1 MNKPSK
7 GLAVCGSQRRH
18 RKAVGVDPRIKSS
31 NLKRLRRI
39 AGQVRGLERMVGED
53 RYCADILVQL
63 ASVQQALRG
72 VGRALMG
79 NHLRHCVAD
88 AIRAGTPRRAEATY
102 DELLALIYKYSR

>member
-1 MNKPSK
+1 MNKQSK
-7 GLAVCGSQRRH
+7 GLVVCGCQTRH

-63 ASVQQALRG
+63 ASVQEALRG

-79 NHLRHCVAD
+79 NHLRHCVSD

>member
-1 MNKPSK
+1 MNRQSK
-7 GLAVCGSQRRH
+7 GLAVCGCQTHH
-18 RKAVGVDPRIKSS
+18 RMAVGVDPRIKSS

-88 AIRAGTPRRAEATY
+88 AIRTGTPRRAEATY

>member
-1 MNKPSK
+1 MNKQLK
-7 GLAVCGSQRRH
+7 GLAVCGCQTH
-18 RKAVGVDPRIKSS
+18 GRKAVGVDPRIRSS

-63 ASVQQALRG
+63 ASVQEALRG

-79 NHLRHCVAD
+79 NHLRHCVSD
-88 AIRAGTPRRAEATY
+88 AIRAGTPRRTEATY

>member
-7 GLAVCGSQRRH
+7 GLAVCGCQTRR

-63 ASVQQALRG
+63 ASVQEALRG

-79 NHLRHCVAD
+79 NHLRHCVSD